1 MAPQALPTSRFVATQ
16 IPRDCYPG
24 YALNTQQPSTR
35 QHTLSPTAP
44 AFTPTLSGTVIP
56 VRGDGDCCFHLAGVI
71 GALPDSLING
81 VTRCSKQDLEEAR
94 NRISKNFISWRG
106 HIAEF
111 FPGAPLQEIESEGV
125 SSILGCDSETF
136 LSRAR
141 GEAKGQD
148 RLGSIYEL
156 SLHLYESDMEV
167 VLIDADR
174 ITSYAPLH
182 TLQQEPYTI
191 SHEMIG
197 ASPSLGWC
205 VPCCG
210 TITSIWER
218 CRVLRAPTWYSAR
231 GLSGRP
237 PTF

>member
-1 MAPQALPTSRFVATQ
+1 
-16 IPRDCYPG
+16 
-24 YALNTQQPSTR
+24 
-35 QHTLSPTAP
+35 
-44 AFTPTLSGTVIP
+44 
-56 VRGDGDCCFHLAGVI
+56 
-71 GALPDSLING
+71 
-81 VTRCSKQDLEEAR
+81 
-94 NRISKNFISWRG
+94 
-106 HIAEF
+106 
-111 FPGAPLQEIESEGV
+111 V

-174 ITSYAPLH
+174 ITSDAPLH

-197 ASPSLGWC
+197 ASPKSRVVCAVLWNHHFDLGAVQGLESPNLVFRKGPEWETAHLLILQFIQGRTSAGVRTVLAPRWEPPVLLNELDC
-205 VPCCG
+205 VNECG
-210 TITSIWER
+210 IETKRFACWREGDKHNKQSCMCIEQ
-218 CRVLRAPTWYSAR
+218 CLCVV
-231 GLSGRP
+231 
-237 PTF
+237 